1 MMIRLLV
8 GAVAGLV
15 TAGAFAGEKAT
26 FEVPQ
31 AAVAPVADGTIGADE
46 WAGALRLVGAGRP
59 VDARRAELL
68 MKWDA
73 GNLYLAMR
81 SVTAPCGKLNFTPG
95 GQPAMNDSIELWL
108 DPPKA
113 KRMVEQKKFG
123 YFQLITSW
131 TGEPYLCHHDPG
143 YGLPATKWKAD
154 GLKVASEIHGDEW
167 HIELVI
173 PAADLGLKTLAGVE
187 LPLLAVRNFRI
198 GGGGQKPFGPGPA
211 GFMDAG
217 SYARFRMVASK
228 SGKTYDWYSEQKPAP
243 FEWKTP
249 EAAIVASGKDLVFSA
264 GGCQTVKGTKIPVP
278 GTILLKAKTDKP
290 LAKGWRRYFSSKYRS
305 SGYFGFQ
312 EDANNG
318 RTMLF
323 FAHGFK
329 DKPVVNSR
337 LKCPSAGRESV
348 VAVTFEPH
356 KVTYYLNGV
365 KQGETDLPAEL
376 VPEKLGDLTL
386 GGGEPGLVIPEW
398 TLYSRLLTPAEVK
411 ELSLGETPV
420 SGTVAWYQELRAL
433 ALGLTCDPARVP
445 GGELALSVRKV
456 GTTESVFRATV
467 PLAKGVKTKGAK
479 ALVVLHEVVPAKE
492 LADGDYIAAVS
503 VAGAEDDALVEKPF
517 HVQTY
522 EWLGNKIGTADRVV
536 TGFTPVAAKG
546 RTLSCVLRDYQLGAD
561 GLPEQIV
568 ADGEPILA
576 RPVALRA
583 EKDGKAYRL
592 AGGETAFEAKKLS
605 DTAIEYA
612 AEGKYK
618 TVRARFEQDGL
629 LKFDLVLPRTPKADR
644 VWLEIPVKK
653 EYATL
658 FHACGE
664 GLRANPAGAV
674 PAGDGV
680 VFKSRDIPQTHL
692 SNFIPYCW
700 VGTDTRGV
708 CYAADWD
715 RDWAHGK
722 DRDAVEVVREMDG
735 TVTIVLNLLN
745 APYDASRPRTITLGL
760 MASPVKPQPKGWRGW
775 SDGFNYNGTLNAR
788 CLYSPPY
795 WGGHCSWAQRY
806 PAWGEMEYLRK
817 LAEATRTGKPD
828 KAYMNDFVNR
838 VVGSKDKHDKET
850 NWQWSKTKEKSREY
864 VMRHTQCGFG
874 TAAGLHGKANPL
886 LYPYTCDAD
895 GSQMLAENAAFGDS
909 WGGNCSV
916 AVRSYADYA
925 MWHFDRMLETGAF
938 QGIYDD
944 NTFVKLNVN
953 WATGDA
959 WVDEQGE
966 VHPSCG
972 VWAGREFRRR
982 QAVALMDRGLL
993 PWVTMHHTNANILP
1007 KLSFGINTMGMEWKY
1022 GKSDF
1027 QTRYTPEYIRAV
1039 CQGKQLGVYPTIID
1053 GITGVSAKNRPEQ
1066 IHATRTLLATALV
1079 HDLRPT
1085 LPHSSDF
1092 GLVCRTIQ
1100 ALIDWGIAADDCEAF
1115 LYWDKASP
1123 LVSSDKDV
1131 FVTTYR
1137 RGKKMLA
1144 VVASWKGE
1152 EAKVV
1157 LSAKRGRFASA
1168 RDLESGKTLSVSA
1181 GNLSQTVPAH
1191 EFVILELEASK

>member
-312 EDANNG
+312 EDANNW

>member
-1 MMIRLLV
+1 MVIRLIA
-8 GAVAGLV
+8 GAVAVLV
-15 TAGAFAGEKAT
+15 TAGAFAGEKTT
-26 FEVPQ
+26 FGVPQ
-31 AAVAPVADGTIGADE
+31 AAVAPVVDGTVGEDE

-73 GNLYLAMR
+73 GNMYLAMK

-95 GQPAMNDSIELWL
+95 GQPAMNDSIELWF

-113 KRMVEQKKFG
+113 KRTVEQKKFG
-123 YFQLITSW
+123 YFQLIASW
-131 TGEPYLCHHDPG
+131 KGEPYLCHHDPG
-143 YGLPATKWKAD
+143 YGLPAAKWKAD
-154 GLKVASEIHGDEW
+154 GLKIASETHGDEW

-211 GFMDAG
+211 GFMDTG

-228 SGKTYDWYSEQKPAP
+228 SGKTYDWYGEQEPVP

-249 EAAIVASGKDLVFSA
+249 EAAIVASGKDLDFSA
-264 GGCQTVKGTKIPVP
+264 GGNLTVKGTKIPVP
-278 GTILLKAKTDKP
+278 GTILMRAKTDKP
-290 LAKGWRRYFSSKYRS
+290 LAKGWRRYFSSEFRS
-305 SGYFGFQ
+305 NGYFGFQ

-323 FAHGFK
+323 FAHDFRGN
-329 DKPVVNSR
+329 PAVNSR
-337 LKCPSAGRESV
+337 LKCPPAGREAV

-365 KQGETDLPAEL
+365 KQGETDLAAEL
-376 VPEKLGDLTL
+376 VSEKLGDLSL
-386 GGGEPGLVIPEW
+386 GGGEPGLKIADW

-456 GTTESVFRATV
+456 GMTENVFRATV
-467 PLAKGVKTKGAK
+467 PLAKGVKTEGAK
-479 ALVVLHEVVPAKE
+479 TLVVLHEVVPAKD

-522 EWLGNKIGTADRVV
+522 EWIDNKIGKADRVV

-546 RTLSCVLRDYQLGAD
+546 RTLSCVLRDYILGAD

-568 ADGEPILA
+568 ADGEPILS
-576 RPVALRA
+576 RPVALKA
-583 EKDGKAYRL
+583 EKDGKTYWL
-592 AGGETAFEAKKLS
+592 AGGEKPFEARKLS
-605 DTAIEYA
+605 DTVIEYA

-618 TVRARFEQDGL
+618 TIRARFEQDGL
-629 LKFDLVLPRTPKADR
+629 LKFDLILPRTPNADR
-644 VWLEIPVKK
+644 VWLEIPVNAA
-653 EYATL
+653 YATL

-664 GLRANPAGAV
+664 GLRANPAGSI
-674 PAGDGV
+674 PAGEGV
-680 VFKSRDIPQTHL
+680 VFKSRDIPQAHL

-700 VGTDTRGV
+700 VGTDTRGI

-722 DRDAVEVVREMDG
+722 DRDAVEVVREQDG

-745 APYDASRPRTITLGL
+745 APYDASRLRTITFGL

-775 SDGFNYNGTLNAR
+775 SDGFNYNGSLNAR

-806 PAWGEMEYLRK
+806 PAWGEMTFVRK
-817 LAEATRTGKPD
+817 LREAQDTGKPD
-828 KAYMNDFVNR
+828 TAYFNAFAER
-838 VVGSKDKHDKET
+838 VIASRDKKDPET
-850 NWQWSKTKEKSREY
+850 NWQWNKTAEQSRTY
-864 VMRHTQCGFG
+864 VTRHVQSGYR
-874 TAAGLHGKANPL
+874 TAAGLHGKANPI
-886 LYPYTCDAD
+886 LYPYTCDSD
-895 GSQMLAENAAFGDS
+895 YGKMLKENATFGDS
-909 WGGNCSV
+909 WSPNCGVS
-916 AVRSYADYA
+916 VRSYADYA
-925 MWHFDRMLETGAF
+925 IWYLDKMLEAGF
-938 QGIYDD
+938 QGVYDD
-944 NTFVKLNVN
+944 NTFVLMNWN
-953 WATGDA
+953 WATGEA
-959 WVDEQGE
+959 WVDEKGE

-972 VWAGREFRRR
+972 VWAGREYRRR
-982 QAVALMDRGLL
+982 QAVALMDRGLF
-993 PWVTMHHTNANILP
+993 PWITMHHTNANILP
-1007 KLSFGINTMGMEWKY
+1007 KLSFGMNTMGMEWKY

-1053 GITGVSAKNRPEQ
+1053 GITGVSGKNKPEQ

-1085 LPHSSDF
+1085 LPHSSDH
-1092 GLVCRTIQ
+1092 GLVAKTIQ
-1100 ALIDWGIAADDCEAF
+1100 TMVDWGIAADDCEAF
-1115 LYWDKASP
+1115 LYWNQANP
-1123 LVSSDKDV
+1123 VVSSEKDV
-1131 FVTTYR
+1131 FVTAYR
-1137 RGKKMLA
+1137 CGGRLLSVVSSWADHDVSARLSLKRGKIA
-1144 VVASWKGE
+1144 A
-1152 EAKVV
+1152 AK
-1157 LSAKRGRFASA
+1157 
-1168 RDLESGKTLSVSA
+1168 DLETGAALPSENGGIVLRLKTHDFALV
-1181 GNLSQTVPAH
+1181 
-1191 EFVILELEASK
+1191 ELTGI